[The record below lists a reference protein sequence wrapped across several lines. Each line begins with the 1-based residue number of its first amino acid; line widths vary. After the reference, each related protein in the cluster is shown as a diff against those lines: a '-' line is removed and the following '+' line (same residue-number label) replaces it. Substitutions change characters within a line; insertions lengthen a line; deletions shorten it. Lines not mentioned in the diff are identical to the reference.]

1 MRSAL
6 VAITMV
12 TVGMVLA
19 AYAAGLTVL
28 QIGQA
33 LS

>member
-6 VAITMV
+6 VAITIT

-28 QIGQA
+28 QIAGG